1 MNLADRTGMPKIDI
15 EDDKAQIQV
24 SGGFG
29 DSSNLDAAALQIA
42 FTGE

>member
-1 MNLADRTGMPKIDI
+1 MHKIEI

-29 DSSNLDAAALQIA
+29 DSNNLDAAALQIA
-42 FTGE
+42 FTGEQRAL